1 MNRSGRLLRLALALL
16 PAGLMLAGCG
26 TTPVR
31 TQAQTP
37 EMLPPVQGPSEPTP
51 GQDGFPAP
59 STIPPDVTQTPD
71 AVPRDE
77 PRSASGNAPS
87 YTVFGKTY
95 HVLQS
100 ADGFEQ
106 VGYASWYGK
115 KFQGKPTASGEPYN
129 MFKMT
134 AAHKRLPIPSYARVT
149 DLENGRSVIVR
160 VNDRG
165 PFHSGR
171 IIDLSYAAAARLG
184 MLRKGSTRVRVEA
197 LAPDDDTQVASSK
210 SAAPA
215 QAHDSEQ
222 TTAGAQIPTAYHPGA
237 GSLYLQV
244 GVFTDPINA
253 VALRDRLRQQG
264 VAPLALQSDTYRDN
278 PATRVL
284 IGPFKNERARD
295 AMRSQLQ
302 ARQIAARPLER
313 P

>member
-1 MNRSGRLLRLALALL
+1 MNANSRSIRLALVLL
-16 PAGLMLAGCG
+16 PAGLILVGCG
-26 TTPVR
+26 TAPTRPQQQPSTPSMV
-31 TQAQTP
+31 
-37 EMLPPVQGPSEPTP
+37 PPVQGPSEPTP

-59 STIPPDVTQTPD
+59 GTIPPDVTETPD
-71 AVPRDE
+71 AVPREE
-77 PRSASGNAPS
+77 PRSASGNPPA

-95 HVLQS
+95 HVLDS

-106 VGYASWYGK
+106 EGYASWYGK

-149 DLENGRSVIVR
+149 DLENGKSVVVR
-160 VNDRG
+160 INDRG
-165 PFHSGR
+165 PFHHGR

-184 MLRKGSTRVRVEA
+184 MLGKGSTRVKVEA
-197 LAPDDDTQVASSK
+197 LVPDDGDNTQVASSTPTPAHERGT
-210 SAAPA
+210 AAGG
-215 QAHDSEQ
+215 QL
-222 TTAGAQIPTAYHPGA
+222 PTAYHPPT

-244 GVFTDPINA
+244 GVFKDPINA
-253 VALRDRLRQQG
+253 VALRDRLRQRG

-284 IGPFKNERARD
+284 VGPFQDERARD
-295 AMRSQLQ
+295 AMRSQLKAQ
-302 ARQIAARPLER
+302 QIAAQPLQQ